1 MENIHLTPAE
11 EQITELVAQ
20 GLTDKEIADRIGVNF
35 RTVNFHLANIRQKTK
50 CRNKVELLLWA
61 IREGRVQV
69 A

>member
-1 MENIHLTPAE
+1 METIHLTP
-11 EQITELVAQ
+11 TEARIVELSAQ
-20 GLTDKEIADRIGVNF
+20 GLTDKEIADQIAVNF